1 MYDSLDD
8 LETSREWKFKGH
20 SYFAAGLLSARETF
34 EDEVLAAVEEQYLP
48 AIPVPVHHME
58 MFYNTAAEPDRALLK
73 LLI

>member
-20 SYFAAGLLSARETF
+20 PYFAAGLLSARETF
-34 EDEVLAAVEEQYLP
+34 EDEVLAAVEQQYLP
-48 AIPVPVHHME
+48 AVSLPVHHMK
-58 MFYNTAAEPDRALLK
+58 MYYNTAAEPDRELLK